1 MRLLVFIL
9 LCLWGIGDCLAQST
23 TSETTSI
30 NYDNEDY
37 NDLDGVRESNP
48 NTKEEKRKT
57 LTFLKG
63 MY

>member
-1 MRLLVFIL
+1 MRLFVFIL
-9 LCLWGIGDCLAQST
+9 LCLWGIGGCLAQST

-37 NDLDGVRESNP
+37 NDLEGVRESSP

-63 MY
+63 IY